1 VSLFAVSG
9 LRVQAGA
16 LRSGGQ
22 RRIAL
27 PESGPDP
34 TDAAALVAAFFARRR
49 ELSGPRRLILA
60 VFMTTLDDLRRHP
73 VTTKPYAEAYRW
85 CMSDDEGWPF
95 AFVPLCE
102 TLGLDPAAVRARV
115 CAAYGAPVTVHWV
128 TVNGQRR
135 VQRVLLPAHPVRA
148 PAGGIL

>member
-1 VSLFAVSG
+1 VPFFAVSG
-9 LRVQAGA
+9 LRVQGGA

-22 RRIAL
+22 RKLAL
-27 PESGPDP
+27 PDSGTDP

-60 VFMTTLDDLRRHP
+60 VFMTTLDDLRRYPRSAKEYHAA
-73 VTTKPYAEAYRW
+73 YAW
-85 CMSDDEGWPF
+85 VCSDDEAWPY

-135 VQRVLLPAHPVRA
+135 VQRILLPAHPVRA